1 LDWTGLEVWRVGV
14 EWEIVGLK
22 ANKKKFV
29 RGNREKVKFTFYAT
43 NDGMGK
49 KLGWGLGEGEGGVRA
64 GWGLGRTA
72 GFWMRAKCHLVGETI

>member
-1 LDWTGLEVWRVGV
+1 MWRVGV

-49 KLGWGLGEGEGGVRA
+49 KLGWGLGVKVE
-64 GWGLGRTA
+64 
-72 GFWMRAKCHLVGETI
+72 